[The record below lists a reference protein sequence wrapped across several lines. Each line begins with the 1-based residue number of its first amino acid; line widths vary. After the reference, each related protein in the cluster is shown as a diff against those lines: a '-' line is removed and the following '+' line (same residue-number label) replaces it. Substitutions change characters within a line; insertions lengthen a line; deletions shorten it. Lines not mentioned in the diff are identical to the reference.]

1 MNLEIRLKVLPL
13 LYGYSDRHNQGER
26 RAGATQA
33 GDGRAW
39 RGKEVR
45 SRRREEFRATFGK
58 TVAFLDMIGV
68 REKLE
73 EILGDIEV
81 ADSPAT
87 ISKLK
92 GKLDVIMKYVNV
104 FKAASDSINRTE
116 KTIIKEQRVEE
127 TESGMSGDTGN
138 IEIIEKIDYDTIAGA
153 VKR

>member
-1 MNLEIRLKVLPL
+1 MGTAIDIIK
-13 LYGYSDRHNQGER
+13 
-26 RAGATQA
+26 
-33 GDGRAW
+33 
-39 RGKEVR
+39 GKEER
-45 SRRREEFRATFGK
+45 ALRRQEMEERGEVKKYEVDDKVREEFRATFGK

-116 KTIIKEQRVEE
+116 KTIIKEQRGEE
-127 TESGMSGDTGN
+127 TGSEMSGDTGN

>member
-1 MNLEIRLKVLPL
+1 MGTAIDIIK
-13 LYGYSDRHNQGER
+13 
-26 RAGATQA
+26 
-33 GDGRAW
+33 
-39 RGKEVR
+39 GKEER
-45 SRRREEFRATFGK
+45 ALRRQGMDERGEIKKYEVDDKVREEFRATFGK

-127 TESGMSGDTGN
+127 TESEMSGDTGN

>member
-1 MNLEIRLKVLPL
+1 MGTAIDIIK
-13 LYGYSDRHNQGER
+13 
-26 RAGATQA
+26 
-33 GDGRAW
+33 
-39 RGKEVR
+39 GKEAR
-45 SRRREEFRATFGK
+45 ELRRQGMEERGEIKKYEVDDKVREEFRATFGK

-116 KTIIKEQRVEE
+116 KTIIKEQRVEG
-127 TESGMSGDTGN
+127 TESVMSGDTGN

>member
-1 MNLEIRLKVLPL
+1 MGTAIDIIK
-13 LYGYSDRHNQGER
+13 
-26 RAGATQA
+26 
-33 GDGRAW
+33 
-39 RGKEVR
+39 GKEER
-45 SRRREEFRATFGK
+45 ELRRQGMDERGEIKKYEVDDKVREEFRATFGK

-116 KTIIKEQRVEE
+116 KTIIKEQRGEE
-127 TESGMSGDTGN
+127 TESGKSGDTGN

>member
-1 MNLEIRLKVLPL
+1 MGTAIDIIK
-13 LYGYSDRHNQGER
+13 
-26 RAGATQA
+26 
-33 GDGRAW
+33 
-39 RGKEVR
+39 GKEER
-45 SRRREEFRATFGK
+45 ELRRQGMDERGEIKKYEVDEKVREEFRATFGK

-116 KTIIKEQRVEE
+116 KTIIKEQRGEE
-127 TESGMSGDTGN
+127 PESVMSGDTGN

>member
-1 MNLEIRLKVLPL
+1 MGTAIDIIKGREERELRRQGMEERGEVKKYEVDDKV
-13 LYGYSDRHNQGER
+13 
-26 RAGATQA
+26 
-33 GDGRAW
+33 
-39 RGKEVR
+39 
-45 SRRREEFRATFGK
+45 REEFRATFGK

-116 KTIIKEQRVEE
+116 KTIIKEQRGEE
-127 TESGMSGDTGN
+127 TESEMSGDTGN
-138 IEIIEKIDYDTIAGA
+138 IEIIDKIDYDTIAGA

>member
-1 MNLEIRLKVLPL
+1 MGTAIDIIK
-13 LYGYSDRHNQGER
+13 
-26 RAGATQA
+26 
-33 GDGRAW
+33 
-39 RGKEVR
+39 GKEER
-45 SRRREEFRATFGK
+45 ELRRQGMEERGEVKKYEVDDKVREEFRATFGK

-116 KTIIKEQRVEE
+116 KTIIKEQRGEE
-127 TESGMSGDTGN
+127 SESVMSGETGN
-138 IEIIEKIDYDTIAGA
+138 IEIIDKIDYDTIAGA

>member
-1 MNLEIRLKVLPL
+1 MGTAIDIIK
-13 LYGYSDRHNQGER
+13 
-26 RAGATQA
+26 
-33 GDGRAW
+33 
-39 RGKEVR
+39 GKEER
-45 SRRREEFRATFGK
+45 ELRRQGMEERGEIKKYEVDDKVREEFRATFGK

-104 FKAASDSINRTE
+104 FKATSDSINRTE
-116 KTIIKEQRVEE
+116 KTIIKEQRGEE
-127 TESGMSGDTGN
+127 TESVMSEDTGN

>member
-1 MNLEIRLKVLPL
+1 MGTAIDIIK
-13 LYGYSDRHNQGER
+13 
-26 RAGATQA
+26 
-33 GDGRAW
+33 
-39 RGKEVR
+39 GKEER
-45 SRRREEFRATFGK
+45 ELRRQGMEERGEIKKYEVDDKVREEFRATFGK

-116 KTIIKEQRVEE
+116 KTIIKEPRGEE
-127 TESGMSGDTGN
+127 PESVMSGDTGN

>member
-1 MNLEIRLKVLPL
+1 MGTAIDIIK
-13 LYGYSDRHNQGER
+13 
-26 RAGATQA
+26 
-33 GDGRAW
+33 
-39 RGKEVR
+39 GKEER
-45 SRRREEFRATFGK
+45 ALRRQGMEERGEIKKYEVDDKVREEFRATFGK

-127 TESGMSGDTGN
+127 TESVMSGDTGN
-138 IEIIEKIDYDTIAGA
+138 IEIIDKIDYDTIAGA

>member
-1 MNLEIRLKVLPL
+1 MGTAIDIIK
-13 LYGYSDRHNQGER
+13 
-26 RAGATQA
+26 
-33 GDGRAW
+33 
-39 RGKEVR
+39 GKEER
-45 SRRREEFRATFGK
+45 ELRRQGMEERGEIKKYEVDDKVREEFRATFGK
-58 TVAFLDMIGV
+58 TVVFLDMIGV

-116 KTIIKEQRVEE
+116 KTIIKEQRGEE
-127 TESGMSGDTGN
+127 TESVMSGDTGN

>member
-1 MNLEIRLKVLPL
+1 MGTAIDIIK
-13 LYGYSDRHNQGER
+13 
-26 RAGATQA
+26 
-33 GDGRAW
+33 
-39 RGKEVR
+39 GKEER
-45 SRRREEFRATFGK
+45 ALRRQGMDDRGELKKYEVDDKVREEFRATFGK

-116 KTIIKEQRVEE
+116 KTIIKEQRGEE
-127 TESGMSGDTGN
+127 TESVMSGDTGN
-138 IEIIEKIDYDTIAGA
+138 IEIIDKIDYDTIAGA

>member
-1 MNLEIRLKVLPL
+1 MGTAIDIIK
-13 LYGYSDRHNQGER
+13 
-26 RAGATQA
+26 
-33 GDGRAW
+33 
-39 RGKEVR
+39 GKEER
-45 SRRREEFRATFGK
+45 ALRRQGMEERGEVKKYEVDEKVREEFRATFGK

-81 ADSPAT
+81 SDSPAT

-127 TESGMSGDTGN
+127 TESVMSGDTGN

>member
-1 MNLEIRLKVLPL
+1 MGTAIDIIK
-13 LYGYSDRHNQGER
+13 
-26 RAGATQA
+26 
-33 GDGRAW
+33 
-39 RGKEVR
+39 GKEER
-45 SRRREEFRATFGK
+45 ELRRQRMEERGEIKKYEVDDKVREEFRATFGK

-92 GKLDVIMKYVNV
+92 GKLDIIMKYVNV

-116 KTIIKEQRVEE
+116 KTIIKEQRGEE
-127 TESGMSGDTGN
+127 TESVMSGDTGN

>member
-1 MNLEIRLKVLPL
+1 MGTAIDIIK
-13 LYGYSDRHNQGER
+13 
-26 RAGATQA
+26 
-33 GDGRAW
+33 
-39 RGKEVR
+39 GKEER
-45 SRRREEFRATFGK
+45 ALRRQEMDERGEIKKYEVDDKVREEFRATFGK

-116 KTIIKEQRVEE
+116 KTIIKEQRGEE
-127 TESGMSGDTGN
+127 TGSEMSGDTGN

>member
-1 MNLEIRLKVLPL
+1 MGTAIDIIK
-13 LYGYSDRHNQGER
+13 
-26 RAGATQA
+26 
-33 GDGRAW
+33 
-39 RGKEVR
+39 GKEER
-45 SRRREEFRATFGK
+45 ELRRQGMEERGEIKKYEVDDKVREEFRATFGK

-116 KTIIKEQRVEE
+116 KTIIKEHRVLE
-127 TESGMSGDTGN
+127 TEDGQGLEMGN

>member
-1 MNLEIRLKVLPL
+1 MGTAIDIIK
-13 LYGYSDRHNQGER
+13 
-26 RAGATQA
+26 
-33 GDGRAW
+33 
-39 RGKEVR
+39 GKEER
-45 SRRREEFRATFGK
+45 ELRRQEMDERGEVKKYEVDDKVREEFRATFGK

-116 KTIIKEQRVEE
+116 KTIIKEQRGEE
-127 TESGMSGDTGN
+127 TELVMSGDTGN

>member
-1 MNLEIRLKVLPL
+1 MGTAIDIIK
-13 LYGYSDRHNQGER
+13 
-26 RAGATQA
+26 
-33 GDGRAW
+33 
-39 RGKEVR
+39 GKEER
-45 SRRREEFRATFGK
+45 SLRRQGMEDRGEIKKYEVDDKVREEFRATFGK

-116 KTIIKEQRVEE
+116 KTIIKEQRGEE

-138 IEIIEKIDYDTIAGA
+138 IEIIDKIDYDTIAGA

>member
-1 MNLEIRLKVLPL
+1 MGTAIDIIK
-13 LYGYSDRHNQGER
+13 
-26 RAGATQA
+26 
-33 GDGRAW
+33 
-39 RGKEVR
+39 GKEER
-45 SRRREEFRATFGK
+45 ALRRQGMEERGEVKKYEVDDKVREEFRATFGK

-116 KTIIKEQRVEE
+116 KTIIKDQRGEE
-127 TESGMSGDTGN
+127 TESEMSGDTGN
-138 IEIIEKIDYDTIAGA
+138 IEIIDKIDYDTIAGA

>member
-1 MNLEIRLKVLPL
+1 MGTAIDIIK
-13 LYGYSDRHNQGER
+13 
-26 RAGATQA
+26 
-33 GDGRAW
+33 
-39 RGKEVR
+39 GKEER
-45 SRRREEFRATFGK
+45 ELRRRGMEERGEGKKYEVDEKVREDFRATFGK

-81 ADSPAT
+81 VDSPAT

-116 KTIIKEQRVEE
+116 KTIIKEREVSEE
-127 TESGMSGDTGN
+127 GENSVGIGN
-138 IEIIEKIDYDTIAGA
+138 IEVIEKIDYDTIAGA

>member
-1 MNLEIRLKVLPL
+1 MGTAIDIIK
-13 LYGYSDRHNQGER
+13 
-26 RAGATQA
+26 
-33 GDGRAW
+33 
-39 RGKEVR
+39 GKEER
-45 SRRREEFRATFGK
+45 ALRRQEMEERGEVKKYEVDDKVREEFRATFGK

-116 KTIIKEQRVEE
+116 KTIIKEQRGEE
-127 TESGMSGDTGN
+127 TESVMSGDTGN
-138 IEIIEKIDYDTIAGA
+138 IELIEKIDYDTIAGA

>member
-1 MNLEIRLKVLPL
+1 MGTAIDIIK
-13 LYGYSDRHNQGER
+13 
-26 RAGATQA
+26 
-33 GDGRAW
+33 
-39 RGKEVR
+39 GKEER
-45 SRRREEFRATFGK
+45 ALRRQEMEERGEIKKYEVDDKVREEFRATFGK

-116 KTIIKEQRVEE
+116 KTIIKEQRGEE
-127 TESGMSGDTGN
+127 TESEMSGDTGN
-138 IEIIEKIDYDTIAGA
+138 IEIIDKIDYDTIAGA

>member
-1 MNLEIRLKVLPL
+1 MGTAIDIIK
-13 LYGYSDRHNQGER
+13 
-26 RAGATQA
+26 
-33 GDGRAW
+33 
-39 RGKEVR
+39 GKEER
-45 SRRREEFRATFGK
+45 ALRRQGMDERGEIKKYEVDDKVREEFRATFGK

-116 KTIIKEQRVEE
+116 KTIIKEQRGEE
-127 TESGMSGDTGN
+127 SESEMSGDTGN
-138 IEIIEKIDYDTIAGA
+138 IEIIDKIDYDTIAGA

>member
-1 MNLEIRLKVLPL
+1 MGTAIDIIK
-13 LYGYSDRHNQGER
+13 
-26 RAGATQA
+26 
-33 GDGRAW
+33 
-39 RGKEVR
+39 GKEER
-45 SRRREEFRATFGK
+45 ALRRQGMDERGEIKKYEVDDKVREEFRGTFGK

-116 KTIIKEQRVEE
+116 KTIIKEQRGEE
-127 TESGMSGDTGN
+127 TESVMSGDTGN
-138 IEIIEKIDYDTIAGA
+138 IEIIDKIDYDTIAGA

>member
-1 MNLEIRLKVLPL
+1 MGTAIDIIK
-13 LYGYSDRHNQGER
+13 
-26 RAGATQA
+26 
-33 GDGRAW
+33 
-39 RGKEVR
+39 GKEER
-45 SRRREEFRATFGK
+45 ELRRQGMEERGEIKKYEVDDKVREEFRATFGK

-73 EILGDIEV
+73 EILGDIGV

-116 KTIIKEQRVEE
+116 KTIIKEQRGEE
-127 TESGMSGDTGN
+127 TESVMSGDTGN

>member
-1 MNLEIRLKVLPL
+1 MGTAIDIIK
-13 LYGYSDRHNQGER
+13 
-26 RAGATQA
+26 
-33 GDGRAW
+33 
-39 RGKEVR
+39 GKEAR
-45 SRRREEFRATFGK
+45 ELRRQGMEERGEIKKYEVDDKVREEFRATFGK

-116 KTIIKEQRVEE
+116 KTIIKEQSGEE
-127 TESGMSGDTGN
+127 PESVMSGDTGN

>member
-1 MNLEIRLKVLPL
+1 MGTAIDIIK
-13 LYGYSDRHNQGER
+13 
-26 RAGATQA
+26 
-33 GDGRAW
+33 
-39 RGKEVR
+39 GKEER
-45 SRRREEFRATFGK
+45 ALRRQEMEERGEVKKYEVDDKVREEFRATFGK

-73 EILGDIEV
+73 EILRDIEV

-116 KTIIKEQRVEE
+116 KTIIKEQRVLE
-127 TESGMSGDTGN
+127 TEDGQGLEMGN

>member
-1 MNLEIRLKVLPL
+1 MGTAIDIIK
-13 LYGYSDRHNQGER
+13 
-26 RAGATQA
+26 
-33 GDGRAW
+33 
-39 RGKEVR
+39 GKEER
-45 SRRREEFRATFGK
+45 ALRRQEMEERGEIKKYEVDDKVREEFRATFGK

-116 KTIIKEQRVEE
+116 KTIIKEQRGEE
-127 TESGMSGDTGN
+127 TESEMSGDTGN

>member
-1 MNLEIRLKVLPL
+1 MGTAIDIIK
-13 LYGYSDRHNQGER
+13 
-26 RAGATQA
+26 
-33 GDGRAW
+33 
-39 RGKEVR
+39 GKEER
-45 SRRREEFRATFGK
+45 ELRRQGMEERGEIKKYEVDDKVREEFRATFGK

-116 KTIIKEQRVEE
+116 KTIIKEQSGEE
-127 TESGMSGDTGN
+127 TESEMSGDTGN

>member
-1 MNLEIRLKVLPL
+1 MGTAIDIIK
-13 LYGYSDRHNQGER
+13 
-26 RAGATQA
+26 
-33 GDGRAW
+33 
-39 RGKEVR
+39 GKEER
-45 SRRREEFRATFGK
+45 ALRRQGMDERGELKKYEVDDKVREEFRATFGK

-116 KTIIKEQRVEE
+116 KTIIKEQRGEE
-127 TESGMSGDTGN
+127 TESEMSGDTGN
-138 IEIIEKIDYDTIAGA
+138 IEIIDKIDYDTIAGA

>member
-1 MNLEIRLKVLPL
+1 MGTAIDIIK
-13 LYGYSDRHNQGER
+13 
-26 RAGATQA
+26 
-33 GDGRAW
+33 
-39 RGKEVR
+39 GKEER
-45 SRRREEFRATFGK
+45 ELRRQVMEERGEVKKYEVDDKVREEFRATFGK
-58 TVAFLDMIGV
+58 TVVFLDMIGV

-116 KTIIKEQRVEE
+116 KTIIKEQRGEE
-127 TESGMSGDTGN
+127 TESVMSGDTGN
-138 IEIIEKIDYDTIAGA
+138 IEIIEKIGYDTIAGA

>member
-1 MNLEIRLKVLPL
+1 MGTAIDIIK
-13 LYGYSDRHNQGER
+13 
-26 RAGATQA
+26 
-33 GDGRAW
+33 
-39 RGKEVR
+39 GKEAR
-45 SRRREEFRATFGK
+45 ALRRQGIDERGEIKKYEVDDKVREEFRSTFGK

-127 TESGMSGDTGN
+127 TESGMRGDTGN
-138 IEIIEKIDYDTIAGA
+138 IEIIDKIDYDTIAGA

>member
-1 MNLEIRLKVLPL
+1 MGTAIDIIK
-13 LYGYSDRHNQGER
+13 
-26 RAGATQA
+26 
-33 GDGRAW
+33 
-39 RGKEVR
+39 GKEER
-45 SRRREEFRATFGK
+45 ALRRQEMEERGEVKKYEVDDKVREEFRATFGK

-73 EILGDIEV
+73 EILGDIDV

-116 KTIIKEQRVEE
+116 KTIIKEQRGEE
-127 TESGMSGDTGN
+127 TESVMSGDTGN
-138 IEIIEKIDYDTIAGA
+138 IEIIDKIDYDTIAGA

>member
-1 MNLEIRLKVLPL
+1 MGTAIDIIK
-13 LYGYSDRHNQGER
+13 
-26 RAGATQA
+26 
-33 GDGRAW
+33 
-39 RGKEVR
+39 GKEAR
-45 SRRREEFRATFGK
+45 ELRRQGMEERGEIKKYEVDDKVREEFRATFGK

-116 KTIIKEQRVEE
+116 KTIIKEQRGEE
-127 TESGMSGDTGN
+127 TESVMSGETGN
-138 IEIIEKIDYDTIAGA
+138 IEIIDKIDYDTIAGA

>member
-1 MNLEIRLKVLPL
+1 MGTAIDIIK
-13 LYGYSDRHNQGER
+13 
-26 RAGATQA
+26 
-33 GDGRAW
+33 
-39 RGKEVR
+39 GKEER
-45 SRRREEFRATFGK
+45 ALRRQGMEERGEIKKYEVDDKVREEFRATFGK

-116 KTIIKEQRVEE
+116 KTIIKEQRGEE
-127 TESGMSGDTGN
+127 TESEMSGDTGN

>member
-1 MNLEIRLKVLPL
+1 MGTAIDIIK
-13 LYGYSDRHNQGER
+13 
-26 RAGATQA
+26 
-33 GDGRAW
+33 
-39 RGKEVR
+39 GKEER
-45 SRRREEFRATFGK
+45 ALRRQGMEERGEVKKYEVDDKVREEFRATFGK

-116 KTIIKEQRVEE
+116 KTIIKEQRGEE
-127 TESGMSGDTGN
+127 TESVISGDTGN

>member
-1 MNLEIRLKVLPL
+1 MGTAIDIIK
-13 LYGYSDRHNQGER
+13 
-26 RAGATQA
+26 
-33 GDGRAW
+33 
-39 RGKEVR
+39 GKEER
-45 SRRREEFRATFGK
+45 ELRRQGMDERGEIKKYEVDDKVREEFRATFGK

-116 KTIIKEQRVEE
+116 KTIIKEQRGEE
-127 TESGMSGDTGN
+127 TESVMSGDTGN
-138 IEIIEKIDYDTIAGA
+138 IEIIDKIDYDTIAGA

>member
-1 MNLEIRLKVLPL
+1 MGTAIDIIK
-13 LYGYSDRHNQGER
+13 
-26 RAGATQA
+26 
-33 GDGRAW
+33 
-39 RGKEVR
+39 GKEAR
-45 SRRREEFRATFGK
+45 ELRRQGMEERGEVKKYEVDDKVREEFRATFGK

-68 REKLE
+68 RDKLE

-116 KTIIKEQRVEE
+116 KTIIKEQRGEE
-127 TESGMSGDTGN
+127 TESVMRGDTGN

>member
-1 MNLEIRLKVLPL
+1 MGTAIDIIKGKKERALRRQGMDERGEIKKYEVDDKV
-13 LYGYSDRHNQGER
+13 
-26 RAGATQA
+26 
-33 GDGRAW
+33 
-39 RGKEVR
+39 
-45 SRRREEFRATFGK
+45 REEFRATFGK

-116 KTIIKEQRVEE
+116 KTIIKEQRGEE
-127 TESGMSGDTGN
+127 PESVMSGDTGN

>member
-1 MNLEIRLKVLPL
+1 MGTAIDIIK
-13 LYGYSDRHNQGER
+13 
-26 RAGATQA
+26 
-33 GDGRAW
+33 
-39 RGKEVR
+39 GKEER
-45 SRRREEFRATFGK
+45 ELRRHGMEERGEIKKYEVDDKVREEFRATFGK

-116 KTIIKEQRVEE
+116 KTIIKEQMGEE
-127 TESGMSGDTGN
+127 TESVMSGDAGN